1 MPLLTTITT
10 TTNNNGQAGR
20 GAATA
25 AATKQSQSKQS
36 GLGPGWAADQF
47 LSFIFKIILPAKFK
61 LGDSN
66 SSNFLK
72 RMFVSNRE
80 SKLILF
86 SPDSR
91 FAVLN
96 S

>member
-36 GLGPGWAADQF
+36 GLGPGGAADQF
-47 LSFIFKIILPAKFK
+47 LSFIFEILLNLACKVQIGGLDSKQFFEENVCFK
-61 LGDSN
+61 
-66 SSNFLK
+66 
-72 RMFVSNRE
+72 
-80 SKLILF
+80 
-86 SPDSR
+86 
-91 FAVLN
+91 
-96 S
+96 